1 MRIVGAE
8 RRAADAVVIH
18 VGGNAVWDPSG
29 EENPAMQIQ
38 YKFLE
43 DGSADYC
50 GGTDRCESTICNG
63 GQQRG
68 AGAKEDLLD
77 HGGRHG
83 DFGLAAFRFRVAGS
97 FPRAGVAVINRWYP
111 ASVSL
116 AECDPLYHNCP
127 FAT

>member
-18 VGGNAVWDPSG
+18 IGGNAVWDPSG
-29 EENPAMQIQ
+29 EENPRFKSSINSFRMVSPITVAVR
-38 YKFLE
+38 
-43 DGSADYC
+43 
-50 GGTDRCESTICNG
+50 DRFESTICNG

-111 ASVSL
+111 ASVLL